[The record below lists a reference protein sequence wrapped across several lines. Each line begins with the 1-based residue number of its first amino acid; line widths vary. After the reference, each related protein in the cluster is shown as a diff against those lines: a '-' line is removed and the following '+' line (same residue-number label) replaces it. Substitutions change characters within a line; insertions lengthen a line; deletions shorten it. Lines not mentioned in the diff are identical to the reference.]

1 MNDRTCAT
9 TVDETLVGQNADTE
23 LNDDHDRAKSL
34 GADAAAVRE
43 ASHAHLPVDGT
54 DSIAPPALSSQPLE
68 EDQEECS
75 RIRRVTLAPEAATLP
90 SPAASSEQSAMPTLA
105 VAEFFAGIG
114 LARLGLEKAGLRVT
128 WANDMSSDK
137 RDMYTAHF
145 GDEHDH
151 YVLSDIKRLAEAGG
165 APGLPRDLGLAWA
178 SFPCTDLS
186 LAGGRKG
193 LAGKHSGTFYDF
205 MKILTDLGRHQPPVV
220 ALENVNGFATSHGG
234 KDLQTAVQAL
244 NDLGYSVDVLT
255 LDARSWVPQSRPR
268 LFVVGAKTTPK
279 EEDPENR
286 NAFLR
291 PAWLNHLFENKELIT
306 HRAALP
312 SPPPHRSEGWTEL
325 IKKNP
330 AVAEELWWDDLRQ
343 KKFESELSPVQ
354 RKRIEMLQ
362 ENGTVVYRTAYRR
375 TRNGV
380 PAWEI
385 RADDVAGCLRT
396 TGGGSSKQAVVRISP
411 DGLRVRWMTPR
422 EYACLMGADEYT
434 LPQRTNQ
441 ALMGFGDAVCV
452 NAVAWLGKHYLK
464 PLIEGASTL

>member
-1 MNDRTCAT
+1 MNDRTST
-9 TVDETLVGQNADTE
+9 PIVDGALVAQGPGAG
-23 LNDDHDRAKSL
+23 LSDDHDRAESP
-34 GADAAAVRE
+34 GAYAATVAEVAHPDA
-43 ASHAHLPVDGT
+43 PVPRSGGV
-54 DSIAPPALSSQPLE
+54 SPSAGFPQPIDEDE
-68 EDQEECS
+68 EQCS
-75 RIRRVTLAPEAATLP
+75 RIRSVTLAPETATLP
-90 SPAASSEQSAMPTLA
+90 SPAASPEQSATPTLA

-137 RDMYTAHF
+137 HNMYRTHF

-151 YVLSDIKRLAEAGG
+151 YVLSDIKVLAEAGD

-205 MKILTDLGRHQPPVV
+205 MKILTDLGQHQPPVV

-244 NDLGYSVDVLT
+244 NELGYSVDVLT

-268 LFVVGAKTTPK
+268 LFVVGAKETPK
-279 EEDPENR
+279 EEDPGNR
-286 NAFLR
+286 NTFLR
-291 PAWLNHLFENKELIT
+291 PAWLDHLFESDELTT

-325 IKKNP
+325 VKKNP
-330 AVAEELWWDDLRQ
+330 PVAEELWWDDLQR
-343 KKFESELSPVQ
+343 KKFESELSSVQ
-354 RKRIEMLQ
+354 RKRVERLQ
-362 ENGTVVYRTAYRR
+362 ESGSVVYRTAYRR
-375 TRNGV
+375 TRKGV

-396 TGGGSSKQAVVRISP
+396 TGGGSSKQAVVRIAP

-422 EYACLMGADEYT
+422 EYACLMGADDYT
-434 LPQRTNQ
+434 LPKRTNQ

-452 NAVAWLGKHYLK
+452 NAVDWLSQHYFK
-464 PLIEGASTL
+464 PLIEGALKR

>member
-1 MNDRTCAT
+1 MNDRTSAT
-9 TVDETLVGQNADTE
+9 ILDGALVGQAPGTE
-23 LNDDHDRAKSL
+23 LNGDDGRATSPE
-34 GADAAAVRE
+34 ADAATVTAAVPPD
-43 ASHAHLPVDGT
+43 APVSRLGG
-54 DSIAPPALSSQPLE
+54 AWPPPVFSQPIE
-68 EDQEECS
+68 EDQEQCS
-75 RIRRVTLAPEAATLP
+75 RIRRVTLAPETATLP
-90 SPAASSEQSAMPTLA
+90 SPAASPEQSATPTLA

-137 RDMYTAHF
+137 HDMYRTHF
-145 GDEHDH
+145 RDEHDH
-151 YVLSDIKRLAEAGG
+151 YVLSDIKKLAEAGG

-205 MKILTDLGRHQPPVV
+205 MKILTDLGHHQPPVV

-268 LFVVGAKTTPK
+268 LFVVGAKETPK
-279 EEDPENR
+279 EEAPENR

-291 PAWLNHLFENKELIT
+291 PAWLNHLFENDELTT

-312 SPPPHRSEGWTEL
+312 SPPPHRTEGWTEL

-330 AVAEELWWDDLRQ
+330 PVPEELWWDDLQR
-343 KKFESELSPVQ
+343 KKFESELSSIQ
-354 RKRIEMLQ
+354 RKRVEKLQ
-362 ENGTVVYRTAYRR
+362 ESGSVVYRTAYRR

-396 TGGGSSKQAVVRISP
+396 TGGGSSKQAVVRIAP

-452 NAVAWLGKHYLK
+452 NAVAWLGEHYLK
-464 PLIEGASTL
+464 PLIEGASKR

>member
-1 MNDRTCAT
+1 MNDRTST
-9 TVDETLVGQNADTE
+9 TVARAHVEQGPRAGLDG
-23 LNDDHDRAKSL
+23 DRDRSESP
-34 GADAAAVRE
+34 GTDAANSGEAAHPDAPAVT
-43 ASHAHLPVDGT
+43 SGGV
-54 DSIAPPALSSQPLE
+54 PPRAGFSPPIE
-68 EDQEECS
+68 DDQEQCF
-75 RIRRVTLAPEAATLP
+75 RIRRVTLAPATP
-90 SPAASSEQSAMPTLA
+90 TVPAPAASPERPATPTLA

-128 WANDMSSDK
+128 WANDMSPDK
-137 RDMYTAHF
+137 HDMYSAHF
-145 GDEHDH
+145 ADQRDH
-151 YVLSDIKRLAEAGG
+151 YVLSDIKKLAEAGD

-205 MKILTDLGRHQPPVV
+205 MQILADLGSHRPPVV

-234 KDLQTAVQAL
+234 KDLHTAVQAL
-244 NDLGYSVDVLT
+244 NDLDYSVDVLT

-268 LFVVGAKTTPK
+268 LFIVGAMQTPE
-279 EEDPENR
+279 EEDPDSR
-286 NAFLR
+286 NVFLR
-291 PAWLNHLFENKELIT
+291 PAWLNHLFESDELIT

-330 AVAEELWWDDLRQ
+330 PVVEELWWDDLQR
-343 KKFESELSPVQ
+343 KKFESELSSVQ
-354 RKRIEMLQ
+354 RKRVEKLQ
-362 ENGTVVYRTAYRR
+362 GSGSVVYRTAYRR

-396 TGGGSSKQAVVRISP
+396 TGGGSSKQAVVRIAP

-422 EYACLMGADEYT
+422 EYACLMGADDYT
-434 LPQRTNQ
+434 LPKRTNQ

-452 NAVAWLGKHYLK
+452 NAVAWLGEHYLK
-464 PLIEGASTL
+464 PLIERASKR